1 MLGAVDLIDWVDKG
15 DLERA
20 AVRILPVV
28 GQFMSNPGFVRK
40 ILGNDLSE
48 RLRAFI
54 EGRNLTVETLRN
66 LHSDLI
72 RASVPPSAES
82 ADIASARFNAKH
94 HSLGYSAQP
103 GSFGRSS
110 MNVLVFASRKGG
122 SGKSTLA
129 AHLAAH
135 VHKPSRPCLLID
147 GDRQGSLALWNKLRG
162 NDSLPLKS
170 AQRGFAELLKTAKRD
185 GVEWVFIDTAP
196 NLSASV
202 ADAIR
207 CATLAIIPCRPGVFD
222 LDAVKETIG
231 FASQVRVPY
240 AVVINAAPP
249 RRQDVESPMVL
260 QARNSL
266 AEQRVPVWGGQITQ
280 RANFSLSLAEGEG
293 AKEYEAA
300 SQAAAEI
307 GRLWLG
313 IERSVKAIHGL
324 RQGAAMHRVAA

>member
-1 MLGAVDLIDWVDKG
+1 
-15 DLERA
+15 
-20 AVRILPVV
+20 
-28 GQFMSNPGFVRK
+28 
-40 ILGNDLSE
+40 
-48 RLRAFI
+48 
-54 EGRNLTVETLRN
+54 
-66 LHSDLI
+66 
-72 RASVPPSAES
+72 
-82 ADIASARFNAKH
+82 
-94 HSLGYSAQP
+94 
-103 GSFGRSS
+103 

-135 VHKPSRPCLLID
+135 VHKQSRRCLLID
-147 GDRQGSLALWNKLRG
+147 GDLQGSLALWSKLRV

-170 AQRGFAELLKTAKRD
+170 AQRGFAEVLKTAKRD
-185 GVEWVFIDTAP
+185 GMEWVFIDTAP

-202 ADAIR
+202 TDAIR
-207 CATLAIIPCRPGVFD
+207 CATLVIVPCRPGVFD

-231 FASQVRVPY
+231 FARQVRIPY

-249 RRQDVESPMVL
+249 KRQNVESPMVL
-260 QARNSL
+260 QARKSL
-266 AEQRVPVWGGQITQ
+266 AEQRIPVWRGQITQ

-313 IERSVKAIHGL
+313 IERSVKAIHGV
-324 RQGAAMHRVAA
+324 RQGAAMHSVAA